1 MRRTLSL
8 IGTLAAFVSPVG
20 TGIDIRADGPVAP
33 KAAATR
39 RADQDALQ
47 RFAPLVGQWKG
58 TGQVK
63 RGSSQGAW
71 TETGDWAW
79 KLTPD
84 SARLEWTA
92 KKGKFLRSV
101 ILTPTDQ
108 SGMISLTATLADGSE
123 RMFRSEPGDDGDSS
137 RPVAFRAVEA
147 GDGVRRLV
155 ISTPN
160 EARFLLTLEALPN
173 PKGPPVRLGELGSTR
188 VGATF
193 AAAGAAG
200 PVCVVTGG
208 RGTMQVT
215 HNGKSY
221 WVCCSGCRDLFNDDP
236 AAVLAD
242 AASKKEKATTA
253 KP

>member
-1 MRRTLSL
+1 MWRTQSVIWGLAVLGGL
-8 IGTLAAFVSPVG
+8 IGTETRVRG
-20 TGIDIRADGPVAP
+20 DGPADP
-33 KAAATR
+33 KGTAAR
-39 RADQDALQ
+39 RADQEALG

-79 KLTPD
+79 KLTND

-92 KKGKFLRSV
+92 PKGKFLRSA
-101 ILTPTDQ
+101 ILAPTDKP
-108 SGMISLTATLADGSE
+108 GIIALNATLADGSE
-123 RMFRSEPGDDGDSS
+123 RAFRSEPGDGGETSK
-137 RPVAFRAVEA
+137 PVAFRAVEA
-147 GDGVRRLV
+147 GDGVRRVV

-160 EARFLLTLEALPN
+160 EARFLLTSEALPT

-193 AAAGAAG
+193 AATGAAG
-200 PVCVVTGG
+200 PVCIVTGG
-208 RGTMQVT
+208 RGTMQVS

-236 AAVLAD
+236 TAVLAD
-242 AASKKEKATTA
+242 AASKKAATA